1 MHNEKRLR
9 TTFAPCLSPRVAR
22 HLSAHS
28 LVGKTGSV
36 IPVSAPGHCNS
47 CGAPDSGFNNRL
59 SHIRLQT
66 PDTDLS
72 GGSS

>member
-1 MHNEKRLR
+1 MQNEKRLR
-9 TTFAPCLSPRVAR
+9 KAFAPCLPPRVAR
-22 HLSAHS
+22 HLSAHR

-36 IPVSAPGHCNS
+36 VPVSAPGHCNS
-47 CGAPDSGFNNRL
+47 CGAPDSGLSNRL

-72 GGSS
+72 GGPS